1 MSMEIIKQKLE
12 KAFSG
17 AKVEL
22 FSTASQHIG
31 HASGLH
37 LKTIIEFDGFNGKT
51 LIEQHNMVQ
60 KALKEELGNEIH
72 ALSIETKNG

>member
-1 MSMEIIKQKLE
+1 MSIEKINQKLK
-12 KAFSG
+12 KAFPG

-22 FSTASQHIG
+22 FNTASQHIG
-31 HASGLH
+31 HDSGLH

-51 LIEQHNMVQ
+51 LIEQHKMIQNT
-60 KALKEELGNEIH
+60 LKEELGKEIH

>member
-1 MSMEIIKQKLE
+1 MSMESIKQKLE
-12 KAFSG
+12 KAFPN
-17 AKVEL
+17 ANIEL

-37 LKTIIEFDGFNGKT
+37 LKTIIESQAFEGKT

-60 KALKEELGNEIH
+60 KALKEELGKEIH

>member
-1 MSMEIIKQKLE
+1 MSIETIKQKLE
-12 KAFSG
+12 NAFPG

-22 FSTASQHIG
+22 FDTASQHIG
-31 HASGLH
+31 HNSGLH

-51 LIEQHNMVQ
+51 LIEQHKMIHES
-60 KALKEELGNEIH
+60 LKKELGKELH

>member
-1 MSMEIIKQKLE
+1 MSIETIKQKIE
-12 KAFSG
+12 KAFPG

-22 FSTASQHIG
+22 FDTASQHIG
-31 HASGLH
+31 HNSGLH

-51 LIEQHNMVQ
+51 LIEQHKLIHEV
-60 KALKEELGNEIH
+60 LKEELGNEIH

>member
-1 MSMEIIKQKLE
+1 MGLETIKRKLE
-12 KAFSG
+12 NTFLG

-22 FSTASQHIG
+22 FDTASQHIG
-31 HASGLH
+31 HDSGLH

-51 LIEQHNMVQ
+51 LIEQHKLIHEV
-60 KALKEELGNEIH
+60 LKEELGNEIH

>member
-12 KAFSG
+12 KAFPG
-17 AKVEL
+17 AKIEL

-37 LKTIIEFDGFNGKT
+37 LKTIIESQAFEGKT
-51 LIEQHNMVQ
+51 LIKQ
-60 KALKEELGNEIH
+60 KKKLRK
-72 ALSIETKNG
+72 

>member
-1 MSMEIIKQKLE
+1 MSIETIKNKLE
-12 KAFSG
+12 NAFPG

-22 FSTASQHIG
+22 FNTASQHIG
-31 HASGLH
+31 HDSGLH
-37 LKTIIEFDGFNGKT
+37 LKTIIKFDGFNGKT

-60 KALKEELGNEIH
+60 KALKEELGKEIH